1 MVYSPEFNAVSGS
14 EAQKRAQQD
23 FDDLQNEVAGR
34 DVGRIERFLNGES
47 NHPNSEKARR
57 KEREAEMTRFM
68 ALMSDPVYAKLYED
82 WGKKLN
88 ETRQFLDE
96 AREQLA
102 KFRASIEAE
111 RLDIDARAAR
121 LPDGTLVYRG
131 DDDRAYNRDGT
142 LSENP
147 DAQHIQWRESHA
159 RLSENLRND
168 DRAGSAD
175 RLEQKLDHADIAV
188 GESAERHQDTGNPKT
203 SPDGIKDELEGLDDI
218 VDDISGEISGLKN
231 ETSREATAEIKA
243 VTPPLSLPELK

>member
-1 MVYSPEFNAVSGS
+1 MYSLEFNAVSGS
-14 EAQKRAQQD
+14 EAQKRAQRD
-23 FDDLQNEVAGR
+23 FDDLQNETAGR

-57 KEREAEMTRFM
+57 KEREAEMSRFM

-88 ETRQFLDE
+88 ETRQFLDD
-96 AREQLA
+96 ARDQLA

-111 RLDIDARAAR
+111 RLDIDARAMR

-147 DAQHIQWRESHA
+147 DAQDIIWREDSA
-159 RLSENLRND
+159 RLSESQRND
-168 DRAGSAD
+168 DRAGRAD

-188 GESAERHQDTGNPKT
+188 GDMTERRADTTNPKT
-203 SPDGIKDELEGLDDI
+203 SPEGIEAEMQGLDDI
-218 VDDISGEISGLKN
+218 KGGIAGDLAGLKSDSFPRY
-231 ETSREATAEIKA
+231 EPADAQG
-243 VTPPLSLPELK
+243 LSITLPQL